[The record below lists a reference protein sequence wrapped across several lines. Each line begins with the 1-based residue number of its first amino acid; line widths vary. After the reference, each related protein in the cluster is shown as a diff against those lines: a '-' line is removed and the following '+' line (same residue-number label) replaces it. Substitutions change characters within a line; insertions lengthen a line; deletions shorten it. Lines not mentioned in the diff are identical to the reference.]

1 MATAGAADIRTRTIA
16 TTVAQ
21 CFNSFQEL
29 NSILEEIF
37 PIHASTDAKEHK
49 TPLEVVWKCMEPTYV
64 SDELG
69 RLRIWCAN
77 IGAHRTGRSSLDFRL
92 RDASNIKRR
101 VLSLLD
107 DLNESLNEGN
117 YLCVSICIWLP

>member
-1 MATAGAADIRTRTIA
+1 MTTASSADIRTRTTT
-16 TTVAQ
+16 TTVVQ

-29 NSILEEIF
+29 VSILEELF
-37 PIHASTDAKEHK
+37 PSYVGTDPEEHK
-49 TPLEVVWKCMEPTYV
+49 PSLEIIWKCMEPTYIA
-64 SDELG
+64 DELG